1 MNKNFLF
8 TMIAAA
14 TLTGFTA
21 CSSDDSVE
29 GGGENGAKGNQFI
42 TINIQDVGTTPST
55 RADENGAGSG
65 EGAGTK
71 DNKYENGLD
80 NENSITQV
88 KFYFFDAAGKAVN
101 VNGAANTNSK
111 LITKTNGEWGG
122 TYTGNGTT
130 TTDPETVERRTQ
142 ATLVLEN
149 YDGTLPTQMVAVVNP
164 QNYSTVLPD
173 NADLSALKALTTTTL
188 GATTAATGS
197 ATVANGYTDFAMTNS
212 VYYGVTG
219 ETVADN
225 PTLEVSC
232 ENKFKTTSE
241 GALADP
247 VNIYVERIAAKVR
260 AKVTTAVG
268 NEWTTVTVDDK
279 AYPAY
284 PIKDNNGVAQEYNG
298 KQIYAVV
305 YGWGLADEQETAN
318 DFKSLK
324 RYNALNAT
332 DLGINHWTSG
342 EFHRSFWEQIPTYS
356 RVSHPWS
363 YYTGRTFTV
372 EGSGTLSW
380 SDKSGADANS
390 MASDSKDAVYTLPNT
405 DEATYSWDDVNR
417 NSSATAPTKVVV
429 AARLMYN
436 NGTDATPNW
445 QPVERC
451 VSGTYTYVGL
461 TDFKTFIAN
470 NSGIYVKKSGE
481 SVYNTITAADIDFE
495 AVTTDITDDGNYE
508 VQATLK
514 ATEGAQY
521 GTGNVNDPTALTTT
535 QVSTRLN
542 SFKALVYREGLTY
555 YYTAIQHL
563 GTPGENNATKGTI
576 GAYGV
581 VRNHLYDVTINGMT
595 GFGTPVYDPERGIVP
610 ETPEDQNSYLAVSI
624 NVLQWRV
631 VSQSVNIDGTSK

>member
-29 GGGENGAKGNQFI
+29 NGGENDAKGNQFI

-55 RADENGAGSG
+55 RADNGAGSG

-88 KFYFFDAAGKAVN
+88 KFYFFDASGNAVN
-101 VNGAANTNSK
+101 VNGATNANSK
-111 LITKTNGEWGG
+111 LITKTNEGWGG

-149 YDGTLPTQMVAVVNP
+149 YDGTLPTRMVAVVNP
-164 QNYSTVLPD
+164 QNYSTTLD
-173 NADLSALKALTTTTL
+173 NNLSLSQLKALTTTTL
-188 GATTAATGS
+188 GATTAANGS
-197 ATVANGYTDFAMTNS
+197 AAVANGYTDFAMTNS

-219 ETVADN
+219 ETVDQN

-232 ENKFKTTSE
+232 ENKFKTTSA

-260 AKVTTAVG
+260 AKVSTAEG
-268 NEWTTVTVDDK
+268 NEWTTATIDGK
-279 AYPAY
+279 TYPAY
-284 PIKDNNGVAQEYNG
+284 PVKDNNGVEQKYNE

-305 YGWGLADEQETAN
+305 YGWGLADEQGTAY
-318 DFKSLK
+318 DFKSLM
-324 RYNALNAT
+324 RYDALNPST
-332 DLGINHWTSG
+332 TLGINHWTSG
-342 EFHRSFWEQIPTYS
+342 EFHRSFWEQIPQYS

-363 YYTGRTFTV
+363 YYTGRTFT
-372 EGSGTLSW
+372 EESNGTLSW
-380 SDKSGADANS
+380 TDKEGADANS

-405 DEATYSWDDVNR
+405 DENTYSWDDVNR
-417 NSSATAPTKVVV
+417 NTSATTPTKVVV

-436 NGTDATPNW
+436 NGTNETPDW

-461 TDFKTFIAN
+461 NDFKTFIAN
-470 NSGIYVKKSGE
+470 NSGIYVKKSGQN
-481 SVYNTITAADIDFE
+481 VYSTITADDIDFE
-495 AVTTDITDDGNYE
+495 AVTTDLDANRNYE
-508 VQATLK
+508 VQAKLK
-514 ATEGAQY
+514 VTANAVY
-521 GTGNVNDPTALTTT
+521 GTGNVNEPTALTSD
-535 QVSTRLN
+535 QVTTRLN
-542 SFKALVYREGLTY
+542 SFKALIYREGLTY
-555 YYTAIQHL
+555 YYTTIQHL

-595 GFGTPVYDPERGIVP
+595 GFGTPVYNPERGIVP
-610 ETPEDQNSYLAVSI
+610 ETTEDQNSYLAVSI